1 MSCEQ
6 PLRVKKYTMKFQ
18 EVNPNPYGLEFHAD
32 TAYYFICKY
41 FQNVISKLFLT
52 LGKIVIELFYFKGRV
67 LAPKL

>member
-41 FQNVISKLFLT
+41 FQNMITKSF
-52 LGKIVIELFYFKGRV
+52 V
-67 LAPKL
+67 LLNSFDF